1 MLFKPRIGIT
11 IVEGLE
17 EPLHQSVT
25 PRIDLRQ
32 VTDGS
37 KGVGTVASS
46 STRHLHLRQHL
57 LGLLEDGDIHLGTLF
72 LQVDGEEEARSTA
85 ADDRSLHRK
94 TALESD
100 CIANSR

>member
-37 KGVGTVASS
+37 KRVGAVASS
-46 STRHLHLRQHL
+46 TTRHLHLRQQL
-57 LGLLEDGDIHLGTLF
+57 LGLLEDGDIHLRALF
-72 LQVDGEEEARSTA
+72 FQVDGKEEARSTA
-85 ADDRSLHRK
+85 ADDRCLHRK